1 MFDNSAFNQA
11 RMEAEITDTELADFI
26 GESRKA
32 LWDIT
37 LGRAPVTLGHWVALR
52 ATMKAK
58 GRDVPMCGAPTGRGH
73 VKGPNIQNIPIRTEE
88 ASRVRRLLVVFL
100 GKSK

>member
-1 MFDNSAFNQA
+1 MMFDNTAFNQA
-11 RMEAEITDTELADFI
+11 RMEAEITDTQLADFI

-52 ATMKAK
+52 AMIKAK
-58 GRDVPMCGAPTGRGH
+58 
-73 VKGPNIQNIPIRTEE
+73 
-88 ASRVRRLLVVFL
+88 SLV
-100 GKSK
+100 GSSQ